1 MGSRLAPAHERA
13 VVEHAALRDKIAQ
26 HDRLITYAQPLALD
40 GAELVRLVKRK
51 HFLSR
56 YSAVLDRRIAALAQE
71 AADFPITLLQA

>member
-13 VVEHAALRDKIAQ
+13 LADQAVLSAKLAVY
-26 HDRLITYAQPLALD
+26 DRLLTHAQPLALD
-40 GAELVRLVKRK
+40 GAEVVRLVKRR